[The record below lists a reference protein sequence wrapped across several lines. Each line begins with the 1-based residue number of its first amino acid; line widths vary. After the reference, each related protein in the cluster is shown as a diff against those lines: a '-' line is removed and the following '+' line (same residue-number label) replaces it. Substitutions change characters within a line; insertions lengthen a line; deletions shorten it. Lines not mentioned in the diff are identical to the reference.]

1 MYYINYFFI
10 YSFLGYLYEC
20 FLGLIKDD
28 KVGSGILYGPV
39 TPVYG
44 VGALFIL
51 IVSKFIFDFF
61 KLSILIESIIIAI
74 IMAIILKVSIIE
86 WIILVLL
93 IGAVLAAETI
103 NTTIKNFVD
112 MYTKEY
118 DEKAKIVKDTAAGT
132 VLILAITSAIIGLII
147 FIPKI
152 IYLLESL

>member
-1 MYYINYFFI
+1 M
-10 YSFLGYLYEC
+10 
-20 FLGLIKDD
+20 K
-28 KVGSGILYGPV
+28 KV
-39 TPVYG
+39 
-44 VGALFIL
+44 
-51 IVSKFIFDFF
+51 
-61 KLSILIESIIIAI
+61 LSIKRLRKSFGYAFKGIDDVIKHEPNMKIHVVVAI
-74 IMAIILKVSIIE
+74 LVVIMAFILKVSIIE

-103 NTTIKNFVD
+103 NTTIEILVD

>member
-1 MYYINYFFI
+1 M
-10 YSFLGYLYEC
+10 
-20 FLGLIKDD
+20 K
-28 KVGSGILYGPV
+28 KV
-39 TPVYG
+39 
-44 VGALFIL
+44 
-51 IVSKFIFDFF
+51 
-61 KLSILIESIIIAI
+61 LSIKRLRKSFGYAFKGIDDVIKHEPNMKIHVVVAI
-74 IMAIILKVSIIE
+74 LVVIMAFILKVSIIE

-103 NTTIKNFVD
+103 NTTIENLVD

-118 DEKAKIVKDTAAGT
+118 DEKAKMVKDTAAGT

>member
-1 MYYINYFFI
+1 M
-10 YSFLGYLYEC
+10 
-20 FLGLIKDD
+20 K
-28 KVGSGILYGPV
+28 KV
-39 TPVYG
+39 
-44 VGALFIL
+44 
-51 IVSKFIFDFF
+51 
-61 KLSILIESIIIAI
+61 LSIKRLRKSFGYAFKGIDDVIEHEPNMKIHVVVAI
-74 IMAIILKVSIIE
+74 LVVIMAIILKVSIIE

-103 NTTIKNFVD
+103 NTTIENLVD

>member
-1 MYYINYFFI
+1 M
-10 YSFLGYLYEC
+10 
-20 FLGLIKDD
+20 K
-28 KVGSGILYGPV
+28 KV
-39 TPVYG
+39 
-44 VGALFIL
+44 
-51 IVSKFIFDFF
+51 
-61 KLSILIESIIIAI
+61 LSIKRLRKSFGYAFKGIDDVIKHEPNMKIHVVVAI
-74 IMAIILKVSIIE
+74 LVVIMAFILKVSIIE

-103 NTTIKNFVD
+103 NTTIENLVD

-132 VLILAITSAIIGLII
+132 VLILTITSAIIGLII

>member
-1 MYYINYFFI
+1 M
-10 YSFLGYLYEC
+10 
-20 FLGLIKDD
+20 K
-28 KVGSGILYGPV
+28 KV
-39 TPVYG
+39 
-44 VGALFIL
+44 
-51 IVSKFIFDFF
+51 
-61 KLSILIESIIIAI
+61 LSIKRLRKSFGYAFKGIDDVIKHEPNMKIHVVVAI
-74 IMAIILKVSIIE
+74 LVVIMAFILKVNIIE

-103 NTTIKNFVD
+103 NTTIENLVD

-118 DEKAKIVKDTAAGT
+118 DENAKIVKDTVAGT

>member
-1 MYYINYFFI
+1 MKKVLSIKRLRK
-10 YSFLGYLYEC
+10 SFGYA
-20 FLGLIKDD
+20 FKGIDDVIKHEPNM
-28 KVGSGILYGPV
+28 KIHVVVAILV
-39 TPVYG
+39 VIM
-44 VGALFIL
+44 AFIL
-51 IVSKFIFDFF
+51 K
-61 KLSILIESIIIAI
+61 A
-74 IMAIILKVSIIE
+74 SIIE

-103 NTTIKNFVD
+103 NTTIENLVD

>member
-1 MYYINYFFI
+1 M
-10 YSFLGYLYEC
+10 
-20 FLGLIKDD
+20 K
-28 KVGSGILYGPV
+28 KV
-39 TPVYG
+39 
-44 VGALFIL
+44 
-51 IVSKFIFDFF
+51 
-61 KLSILIESIIIAI
+61 LSIKRLRKSFGYAFKGIDDVIKHEPNMKIHVVVAI
-74 IMAIILKVSIIE
+74 LVVIMAFILKVSIIE

-103 NTTIKNFVD
+103 NTTIENLVD

-152 IYLLESL
+152 ICLLEGL

>member
-1 MYYINYFFI
+1 M
-10 YSFLGYLYEC
+10 
-20 FLGLIKDD
+20 K
-28 KVGSGILYGPV
+28 KV
-39 TPVYG
+39 
-44 VGALFIL
+44 
-51 IVSKFIFDFF
+51 
-61 KLSILIESIIIAI
+61 LSIKRLRKSFGYAFKGIDDVIEHEPNMKIHVVVALLVV
-74 IMAIILKVSIIE
+74 IMAFILKVSTIE

-103 NTTIKNFVD
+103 NTTIENLVD

-152 IYLLESL
+152 IYLLENL

>member
-1 MYYINYFFI
+1 M
-10 YSFLGYLYEC
+10 
-20 FLGLIKDD
+20 K
-28 KVGSGILYGPV
+28 KV
-39 TPVYG
+39 
-44 VGALFIL
+44 
-51 IVSKFIFDFF
+51 
-61 KLSILIESIIIAI
+61 LSIKRLRKSFGYAFKGIDDVIKHEPNMKIHVVVAI
-74 IMAIILKVSIIE
+74 LVVIMAIILKVSIIE

-103 NTTIKNFVD
+103 NTTIENLVD

>member
-1 MYYINYFFI
+1 M
-10 YSFLGYLYEC
+10 
-20 FLGLIKDD
+20 K
-28 KVGSGILYGPV
+28 KV
-39 TPVYG
+39 
-44 VGALFIL
+44 
-51 IVSKFIFDFF
+51 
-61 KLSILIESIIIAI
+61 LSIKRLRKSFGYAFKGIDDVIKHEPNMKIHVVVAI
-74 IMAIILKVSIIE
+74 MVVIMAFILKVSIIE

-103 NTTIKNFVD
+103 NTTIENLVD

>member
-1 MYYINYFFI
+1 MKKVLSIKRLRK
-10 YSFLGYLYEC
+10 SFGYA
-20 FLGLIKDD
+20 FKGIDDVIKHEPNM
-28 KVGSGILYGPV
+28 KIHVVVAILV
-39 TPVYG
+39 VIM
-44 VGALFIL
+44 A
-51 IVSKFIFDFF
+51 FIF
-61 KLSILIESIIIAI
+61 
-74 IMAIILKVSIIE
+74 KVSIIE

-103 NTTIKNFVD
+103 NTTIENLVD

-118 DEKAKIVKDTAAGT
+118 NEKAKVVKDTAAGT

>member
-1 MYYINYFFI
+1 M
-10 YSFLGYLYEC
+10 
-20 FLGLIKDD
+20 K
-28 KVGSGILYGPV
+28 KV
-39 TPVYG
+39 
-44 VGALFIL
+44 
-51 IVSKFIFDFF
+51 
-61 KLSILIESIIIAI
+61 LSIKRLRKSFGYAFKGIDDVIKHEPNMKIHVVVAI
-74 IMAIILKVSIIE
+74 LVVIMAFILKVSIIE

-103 NTTIKNFVD
+103 NTTIENLVD

-132 VLILAITSAIIGLII
+132 VLILAITSSIISLII

>member
-1 MYYINYFFI
+1 M
-10 YSFLGYLYEC
+10 
-20 FLGLIKDD
+20 K
-28 KVGSGILYGPV
+28 KV
-39 TPVYG
+39 
-44 VGALFIL
+44 
-51 IVSKFIFDFF
+51 
-61 KLSILIESIIIAI
+61 LSIKRLRKSFGYAFKGIDDVIKHEPNMKIHVVVAI
-74 IMAIILKVSIIE
+74 LVVIMAFILKVSIIE

-93 IGAVLAAETI
+93 IGAVLTAETI
-103 NTTIKNFVD
+103 NTTIENLVD

>member
-1 MYYINYFFI
+1 M
-10 YSFLGYLYEC
+10 
-20 FLGLIKDD
+20 K
-28 KVGSGILYGPV
+28 KV
-39 TPVYG
+39 
-44 VGALFIL
+44 
-51 IVSKFIFDFF
+51 
-61 KLSILIESIIIAI
+61 LSIKRLKKSFGYAFKGIDDVIKHEPNMKIHVGVAI
-74 IMAIILKVSIIE
+74 LVVIMAFILKVNIIE

-103 NTTIKNFVD
+103 NTTIENLVD

-152 IYLLESL
+152 IYLLEGL

>member
-1 MYYINYFFI
+1 M
-10 YSFLGYLYEC
+10 
-20 FLGLIKDD
+20 K
-28 KVGSGILYGPV
+28 KV
-39 TPVYG
+39 
-44 VGALFIL
+44 
-51 IVSKFIFDFF
+51 
-61 KLSILIESIIIAI
+61 LSIKRLRKSFGYAFKGIDDVIEHEPNMKIHVVVAI
-74 IMAIILKVSIIE
+74 LVVIMAFILKVSIIE

-103 NTTIKNFVD
+103 NTTIENLVD

-152 IYLLESL
+152 IYLLEGL

>member
-1 MYYINYFFI
+1 M
-10 YSFLGYLYEC
+10 
-20 FLGLIKDD
+20 K
-28 KVGSGILYGPV
+28 KV
-39 TPVYG
+39 
-44 VGALFIL
+44 
-51 IVSKFIFDFF
+51 
-61 KLSILIESIIIAI
+61 LSIKRLRKSFGYAFKGIDDVIKHEPNVKIHVVVAI
-74 IMAIILKVSIIE
+74 LVVIMAFILKVSNIE

-103 NTTIKNFVD
+103 NTTIENLVD

>member
-1 MYYINYFFI
+1 M
-10 YSFLGYLYEC
+10 
-20 FLGLIKDD
+20 K
-28 KVGSGILYGPV
+28 KV
-39 TPVYG
+39 
-44 VGALFIL
+44 
-51 IVSKFIFDFF
+51 
-61 KLSILIESIIIAI
+61 LSIKRLRKSFGYAFKGIDDVIKHEPNMKIHVVIAI
-74 IMAIILKVSIIE
+74 LVVIMAFILKVSIIE

-103 NTTIKNFVD
+103 NTTIENLVD

-118 DEKAKIVKDTAAGT
+118 DEKAKVVKDTAAGT

>member
-1 MYYINYFFI
+1 M
-10 YSFLGYLYEC
+10 
-20 FLGLIKDD
+20 K
-28 KVGSGILYGPV
+28 KV
-39 TPVYG
+39 
-44 VGALFIL
+44 
-51 IVSKFIFDFF
+51 
-61 KLSILIESIIIAI
+61 LSIKRLRKSFGYAFKGIDDVIKHEPNMKIHVVVAI
-74 IMAIILKVSIIE
+74 LVVIMAFILKVSNIE

-103 NTTIKNFVD
+103 NTTIENLVD

-132 VLILAITSAIIGLII
+132 VLILAITSTIIGLII

>member
-1 MYYINYFFI
+1 M
-10 YSFLGYLYEC
+10 
-20 FLGLIKDD
+20 K
-28 KVGSGILYGPV
+28 KV
-39 TPVYG
+39 
-44 VGALFIL
+44 
-51 IVSKFIFDFF
+51 
-61 KLSILIESIIIAI
+61 LSIKRLRKSFGYAFKGIDDVIKHEPNMKIHVVVAI
-74 IMAIILKVSIIE
+74 LVVIMAFILKVSIIE

-103 NTTIKNFVD
+103 NTTIENLVD

-118 DEKAKIVKDTAAGT
+118 DEKAKIVKDTAAGA